1 MLKKMTHMVFPMV
14 LMLQACLF
22 TYAHADASASRK
34 SAILQQ
40 RGPMLQKH
48 ASAAVVPERTENG
61 MLYKANCAI
70 CHGQA
75 KRGQAS
81 SLIDNAIR
89 KNTGGMGS
97 LRFLTQEQI
106 RTIADF

>member
-1 MLKKMTHMVFPMV
+1 MLKKMTHMVFPMI

-22 TYAHADASASRK
+22 TYAHADASA
-34 SAILQQ
+34 
-40 RGPMLQKH
+40 
-48 ASAAVVPERTENG
+48 AVVPERRENG

-81 SLIDNAIR
+81 SLIENAIR